1 MVRPSVDLPQPDSP
15 TRPTVS
21 PRRTSRSTPSTAWS
35 WPVVRLRKPCLT
47 GKYFLRPRTR
57 SRMLVVGR
65 RVGCR
70 ARELDLLLDG
80 GLGALGAHEAMPIG
94 FVARG
99 PFSHSQHADSCG
111 PTGSSGGSSLAQ
123 RSKT

>member
-1 MVRPSVDLPQPDSP
+1 M
-15 TRPTVS
+15 
-21 PRRTSRSTPSTAWS
+21 
-35 WPVVRLRKPCLT
+35 VRLRKPCLT

-57 SRMLVVGR
+57 SRIVVVGR
-65 RVGCR
+65 RVG
-70 ARELDLLLDG
+70 ATGAVDG

-99 PFSHSQHADSCG
+99 PFSHSQQADSCA
-111 PTGSSGGSSLAQ
+111 PTGSSGGSSLPQ